1 MNTTTE
7 MELVPETSG
16 ENAKQLA
23 PFDSFKRGMEKL
35 KVTAETL
42 TVTDVNDR
50 AGMKLAR
57 ATRLALRD
65 VRIAV
70 EHRRKELVEEHL
82 KAKQRVDSEAKT
94 LKDAIEPLEAR
105 LDDHEKFIEREQE
118 RIRAERHAART
129 AEVTPFVLAPLTFDL
144 GALPDEQ
151 WATVLAGAKAEHEA
165 RLKKIEDDRI
175 AAEAEKARIEAQ
187 RVENER
193 LKAEA
198 VERERLAKIEA
209 ERVAAEK
216 AALEKK
222 LADERAAAEAEA
234 ARLKKEAAD
243 KLEAERKA
251 AEAHA
256 AKLKAEADAK
266 LKAERES
273 AQKRADEE
281 AAKAKAEA
289 HRVAEIARKEREA
302 LEAKAKAERE
312 QREALE
318 RAERERKAKEAQAE
332 KERIAAERKAA
343 AAPDKVKLASFA
355 DMLRGIVC
363 PGVVSDGANKITDV
377 ATMKIRDLAEWIDSQ
392 SEAL

>member
-1 MNTTTE
+1 MSKTAERQHMNTTQE

-16 ENAKQLA
+16 ENAKQIA
-23 PFDSFKRGMEKL
+23 PFDSFKREVEKL

-94 LKDAIEPLEAR
+94 LKDAIEPLESR
-105 LDDHEKFIEREQE
+105 LEDQEKFIEREQA
-118 RIRAERHAART
+118 RIRAEKHAERT

-165 RLKKIEDDRI
+165 RLKKIEDERI

-256 AKLKAEADAK
+256 EKLKAQADAK
-266 LKAERES
+266 L
-273 AQKRADEE
+273 
-281 AAKAKAEA
+281 
-289 HRVAEIARKEREA
+289 
-302 LEAKAKAERE
+302 KAERE

-318 RAERERKAKEAQAE
+318 REERERKAKEAQAE
-332 KERIAAERKAA
+332 KERIASERKAA
-343 AAPDKVKLASFA
+343 AAPDKVKLSAFA
-355 DMLRGIVC
+355 DMLRGIAC